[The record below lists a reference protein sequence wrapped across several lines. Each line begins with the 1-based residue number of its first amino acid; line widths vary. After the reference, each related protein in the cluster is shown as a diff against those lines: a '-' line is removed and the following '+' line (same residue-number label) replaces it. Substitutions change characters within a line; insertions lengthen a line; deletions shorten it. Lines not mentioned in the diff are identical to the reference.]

1 MYIYIYMCIY
11 IYINIY
17 IYIYIYIYMKLVKC
31 YIRSIAL
38 YSYGA
43 ESWTLR
49 AVDSETPGKCLN
61 VVVEKDGEDQLD

>member
-1 MYIYIYMCIY
+1 
-11 IYINIY
+11 
-17 IYIYIYIYMKLVKC
+17 MKLVKC